1 MWDMK
6 EIRCG
11 CNTCHVN
18 VEPINHFTS
27 VDGRILCDEHSK
39 GVEPCSIKLKE
50 IIMHEK
56 TKNLFGKIEYLY
68 NSKSGTKIGEIIYFK
83 DKKSFEEELN
93 ECYDVG
99 IPINPVKYNQNEAE
113 NEREK

>member
-11 CNTCHVN
+11 CNTCHVG
-18 VEPINHFTS
+18 VEPIEHFTAK
-27 VDGRILCDEHSK
+27 DGRILCDEHSK

-50 IIMHEK
+50 FIMNEK
-56 TKNLFGKIEYLY
+56 TIFGKIEYLY
-68 NSKSGTKIGEIIYFK
+68 NSKSETKIGEIIYFK
-83 DKKSFEEELN
+83 DKKSFEEELH
-93 ECYDVG
+93 ECVDTG
-99 IPINPVKYNQNEAE
+99 IPINPVKYNQNESE